1 MFTDKLGQSLHS
13 ISLLRYLSASC
24 ILCGFGVHFASLH
37 SISLQT
43 ICLRNVWAQT
53 FCIFRTFCSAKRLE
67 PNISA
72 SPNRFART
80 VGPIAVRRE
89 QARPGPGLAR
99 PAPPAGSGGAKK
111 QKTEARGRKG
121 GPHWSPVEILV
132 GGRQP
137 EPPNAT
143 VCLLPCCGQRSPPF
157 TQCVT
162 PHVLRQLRW
171 LVCSSTNASSRSY
184 PLLTYLRPQSAH
196 GQRAPK
202 ALSKLLS
209 AEEQGIVSF
218 SSATATL
225 LYLARAAFHTFP
237 SLGKF
242 HEPGVRNARPGLR
255 RGLRMVWQRGT
266 THQPCAAHGRA
277 QAGFGSGF
285 EHTRR

>member
-1 MFTDKLGQSLHS
+1 MCF
-13 ISLLRYLSASC
+13 
-24 ILCGFGVHFASLH
+24 VHFV
-37 SISLQT
+37 LQT
-43 ICLRNVWAQT
+43 RAFCQFTFDKVTNEVPALR
-53 FCIFRTFCSAKRLE
+53 SG
-67 PNISA
+67 PNECA
-72 SPNRFART
+72 SPNEMTVISFGPERKCFAERKCLAAKRFART
-80 VGPIAVRRE
+80 LGRMAVTKD

-225 LYLARAAFHTFP
+225 L
-237 SLGKF
+237 
-242 HEPGVRNARPGLR
+242 
-255 RGLRMVWQRGT
+255 
-266 THQPCAAHGRA
+266 
-277 QAGFGSGF
+277 
-285 EHTRR
+285 